1 MNRYCFTLRV
11 LAEHLGEYR
20 RHHEAVWP
28 EMQQALRETGWRNYS
43 LFLRP
48 DGLLIGYVESLL
60 GFDELQAAMGAREV
74 NARWQAEMARFFD
87 SSEGTPDTGLQLVPM
102 VFHLDAR
109 PPADD

>member
-43 LFLRP
+43 L
-48 DGLLIGYVESLL
+48 
-60 GFDELQAAMGAREV
+60 
-74 NARWQAEMARFFD
+74 
-87 SSEGTPDTGLQLVPM
+87 
-102 VFHLDAR
+102 
-109 PPADD
+109 